1 MLGFSIPKILLLCLI
16 ILIVWYGFKII
27 ERRSTNKVSNKK
39 DKQYSSKNTSED
51 SQDSNKNFTDA
62 DYTEIDEDN
71 ER

>member
-1 MLGFSIPKILLLCLI
+1 MCI
-16 ILIVWYGFKII
+16 
-27 ERRSTNKVSNKK
+27 RDSNKK